1 MNELITRTLTGVVF
15 VSIVVFATT
24 FDIISASI
32 LWAAVLVLGLKEYN
46 HLKGPPLGYFLIT
59 IAVVSLWG
67 MGRPIESWMDFNSDY
82 RGWEVVAFLT
92 WIWAN
97 DTFAYIGGRVFGKKF
112 IKRGLAPKTSPNKSW
127 EGAFVGAVG
136 AAFVGWLWMGND
148 GAWLGNDGAWL
159 GVLTGIL
166 STLGDLVQSALKRHA
181 DVKDSG
187 SLLPGHGGIL
197 DRFDGLLIAAP
208 VLLIIRL
215 FIL

>member
-24 FDIISASI
+24 FDIISASL

-67 MGRPIESWMDFNSDY
+67 MGLIFDPLMDFNSDY

-92 WIWAN
+92 CIWAN

-148 GAWLGNDGAWL
+148 GAWLG
-159 GVLTGIL
+159 VLTGIL
-166 STLGDLVQSALKRHA
+166 STLGDLVQSSLKRHA

>member
-24 FDIISASI
+24 FDIISASL
-32 LWAAVLVLGLKEYN
+32 LWSAVLVLGLKEYN
-46 HLKGPPLGYFLIT
+46 HLKGPSLGYFLIT

-67 MGRPIESWMDFNSDY
+67 MGRPIDSWMGLISHY
-82 RGWEVVAFLT
+82 RGWDVVAFLT

-112 IKRGLAPKTSPNKSW
+112 IKRGLAPKVSPNKSW

-136 AAFVGWLWMGND
+136 ATFVGWLWM
-148 GAWLGNDGAWL
+148 GNDGAWL

-208 VLLIIRL
+208 TLLIIRL
-215 FIL
+215 FVL

>member
-1 MNELITRTLTGVVF
+1 MNELITRSLTGVVF
-15 VSIVVFATT
+15 ISIVVFATT

-32 LWAAVLVLGLKEYN
+32 LWGVVLVQGIKECKKV
-46 HLKGPPLGYFLIT
+46 KGSPVGYLLIT

-67 MGRPIESWMDFNSDY
+67 MGRPFDAWVGFIPHY
-82 RGWEVVAFLT
+82 IGWDVVAFLT

-97 DTFAYIGGRVFGKKF
+97 DTFAYIGGMVFGNKF
-112 IKRGLAPKTSPNKSW
+112 IKRGLAPKVSPNKSW

-136 AAFVGWLWMGND
+136 AAFVGWLWMGNE
-148 GAWLGNDGAWL
+148 GALL

-166 STLGDLVQSALKRHA
+166 STLGDLVQSALKRRS

-187 SLLPGHGGIL
+187 TLLPGHGGIL

-208 VLLIIRL
+208 VVLILRA

>member
-67 MGRPIESWMDFNSDY
+67 MGRPIDSWMGFISHY
-82 RGWEVVAFLT
+82 RGWDVVAFLT

-148 GAWLGNDGAWL
+148 GAWLG
-159 GVLTGIL
+159 VLTGIL

>member
-1 MNELITRTLTGVVF
+1 MNELITRSLTGAVF
-15 VSIVVFATT
+15 IFIVVFATT
-24 FDIISASI
+24 FHLISASI
-32 LWAAVLVLGLKEYN
+32 LWAVVLGLGLKEYRK
-46 HLKGPPLGYFLIT
+46 LKGSPIGYLLIT
-59 IAVVSLWG
+59 VAVVSLWG
-67 MGRPIESWMDFNSDY
+67 MGFVAWMGSVPYYNGLD
-82 RGWEVVAFLT
+82 VVAFLT

-97 DTFAYIGGRVFGKKF
+97 DTFAYIGGKMFGKKF
-112 IKRGLAPKTSPNKSW
+112 IKSGLAPKVSPNKSW

-136 AAFVGWLWMGND
+136 ATFVGWLWM
-148 GAWLGNDGAWL
+148 GNDGAWL

-208 VLLIIRL
+208 TLLIIRL
-215 FIL
+215 FVL

>member
-24 FDIISASI
+24 FDIISASL

-67 MGRPIESWMDFNSDY
+67 MGRPIDSWMGFISYY
-82 RGWEVVAFLT
+82 RGWDVVAFLT

-112 IKRGLAPKTSPNKSW
+112 IKRGLAPKVSPNKSW

-136 AAFVGWLWMGND
+136 ATFVGWLWM
-148 GAWLGNDGAWL
+148 GNDGAWL

-215 FIL
+215 FVL